1 MGIQG
6 GVSIWAPTGHHGKH
20 FNQIRSFNLETEWKE
35 FSWDVTIPADA
46 AEYPDVADRMAELV
60 LMTWNADQTGKIWF
74 DDISFRQK

>member
-1 MGIQG
+1 M
-6 GVSIWAPTGHHGKH
+6 
-20 FNQIRSFNLETEWKE
+20 
-35 FSWDVTIPADA
+35 TIPADA